1 MWHCGSI
8 SSWNTLLMC
17 PSVYHSFLVFL
28 IPDRS
33 LFLCH
38 FCCCFFI
45 FLTTMHE
52 DKSGL
57 RLHTSFLLY
66 LNWPPTMSNLQP
78 KPKSVYLQELGK
90 RTKCE
95 QEVSFKEEVI
105 LIQRRQRT
113 GFFQYPLKA
122 RHCAGCFEC
131 IVSFW
136 GQAGFFRAG
145 NGALGRLSNF
155 LKSVPCSQSC
165 PPRYAEQLP
174 TFKTQFK
181 HHLFSQRE
189 ELGTPPLF
197 V

>member
-1 MWHCGSI
+1 MNKGYDPNDIC
-8 SSWNTLLMC
+8 TLN
-17 PSVYHSFLVFL
+17 
-28 IPDRS
+28 S
-33 LFLCH
+33 LGFSLWRKLWST
-38 FCCCFFI
+38 FKVI
-45 FLTTMHE
+45 FWIL
-52 DKSGL
+52 GN
-57 RLHTSFLLY
+57 RL
-66 LNWPPTMSNLQP
+66 SNLQP

-189 ELGTPPLF
+189 ELGTSLLF